1 MNIYAIAGGLSW
13 PLVSWAIVFS
23 LVSVVVL
30 SFYMPIKAAIPIVS
44 AKYILTVSYFAFW
57 SGGLWFIGNDD
68 VSFFEHGLLLVETG
82 YNPISILS
90 SVEGGYYFQ
99 CEPSGCWKFGSLA
112 IYRWWNMLW
121 IYLIAPEY
129 YAPVLAN
136 VFVTVLSGCVFV
148 DILRNSGFSE
158 KYQLGFI
165 IFFLLHWD
173 VVAWSSFLNLKEPL
187 ITLLLLLSLRSVI
200 GLVQLK
206 SIVINII
213 VLGVIIYLF
222 QGIRFYYPVLIAIAG
237 ALYLMVQTKNK
248 VLVFAFLLVAASG
261 MIIHYSN
268 YFGLIKELV
277 YPTKIF
283 VGLVRELLS
292 PLPWKVTDP
301 ATYLIPGSILHIIL
315 LPGALIGAYLIIKC
329 RSPVLLIILFV
340 VVGFMFY
347 AAVPRLASPR
357 HRAPLMA
364 LWILLEYQFIWSLLS
379 VVLSERIRFIK
390 KEVLRPLEQ

>member
-1 MNIYAIAGGLSW
+1 M
-13 PLVSWAIVFS
+13 
-23 LVSVVVL
+23 
-30 SFYMPIKAAIPIVS
+30 
-44 AKYILTVSYFAFW
+44 
-57 SGGLWFIGNDD
+57 
-68 VSFFEHGLLLVETG
+68 
-82 YNPISILS
+82 
-90 SVEGGYYFQ
+90 
-99 CEPSGCWKFGSLA
+99 
-112 IYRWWNMLW
+112 
-121 IYLIAPEY
+121 
-129 YAPVLAN
+129 
-136 VFVTVLSGCVFV
+136 
-148 DILRNSGFSE
+148 
-158 KYQLGFI
+158 
-165 IFFLLHWD
+165 
-173 VVAWSSFLNLKEPL
+173 
-187 ITLLLLLSLRSVI
+187 
-200 GLVQLK
+200 
-206 SIVINII
+206 
-213 VLGVIIYLF
+213 
-222 QGIRFYYPVLIAIAG
+222 
-237 ALYLMVQTKNK
+237 
-248 VLVFAFLLVAASG
+248 
-261 MIIHYSN
+261 
-268 YFGLIKELV
+268 V